1 MVDVEKSDHHALP
14 HRHPPIPRRQI
25 VAQVVVG
32 AVILISGIL
41 IGGGGTVLALKDRII
56 PEVRKRPLT
65 GRASGQDP
73 NEAARR
79 SDWIAGRWKDEY
91 GLSDEQMQQAK
102 ETLAKEFVAT
112 EKLWQKF
119 REAEETQR
127 QKFVL
132 AMKGILTPEQ
142 FTRWEAD
149 FKKMVEHM
157 RNMRPFDPRRGGRG
171 GPPPGERRP
180 DWRPDRRMDPN
191 ERPEG
196 WSPRDPN
203 GPRGD
208 WPRGGFRGP
217 EGRRGDRPPRD
228 PNSRRGDRPPERF
241 MDPDGRPEGPPRM
254 PPAEPNDPRPE
265 GKI

>member
-1 MVDVEKSDHHALP
+1 MVDVGKPDHHATP

-25 VAQVVVG
+25 LAQIIVG
-32 AVILISGIL
+32 AVILLSGIA
-41 IGGGGTVLALKDRII
+41 IGGGGTILALKDRII
-56 PEVRKRPLT
+56 PVVRTRPLT
-65 GRASGQDP
+65 GKTGVQDP

-91 GLSDEQMQQAK
+91 GLSEEQMQRAK

-171 GPPPGERRP
+171 GPPGERRP
-180 DWRPDRRMDPN
+180 DWRPDRPMDPN
-191 ERPEG
+191 EPREG
-196 WSPRDPN
+196 WQPRDPN

-208 WPRGGFRGP
+208 WRRDQFRGP
-217 EGRRGDRPPRD
+217 GGRRGDRPPRD
-228 PNSRRGDRPPERF
+228 PNNRRGDMPPEPF
-241 MDPDGRPEGPPRM
+241 MGPGPRPEGPPPL
-254 PPAEPNDPRPE
+254 PPAEPNSVR
-265 GKI
+265 

>member
-1 MVDVEKSDHHALP
+1 MVDVGKSDHQATP

-56 PEVRKRPLT
+56 PEVRKQPLT
-65 GRASGQDP
+65 GKTGVQDP

-79 SDWIAGRWKDEY
+79 SDWIAGRWKEEY

-102 ETLAKEFVAT
+102 DTLAKEFVAT

-149 FKKMVEHM
+149 FKRMVEHM

-171 GPPPGERRP
+171 GPPGERRP
-180 DWRPDRRMDPN
+180 DWRPDSRM
-191 ERPEG
+191 
-196 WSPRDPN
+196 DPN

-217 EGRRGDRPPRD
+217 EGRRGDRPARD
-228 PNSRRGDRPPERF
+228 PNGRRGDRPPERF
-241 MDPDGRPEGPPRM
+241 MGPEGRPEGPSPT
-254 PPAEPNDPRPE
+254 PPPEPNSLR
-265 GKI
+265 